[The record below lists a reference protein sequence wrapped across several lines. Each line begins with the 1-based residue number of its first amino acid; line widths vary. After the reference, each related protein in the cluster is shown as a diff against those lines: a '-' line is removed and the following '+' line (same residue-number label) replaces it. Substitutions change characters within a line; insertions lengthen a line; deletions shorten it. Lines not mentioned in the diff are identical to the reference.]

1 MHCIALWHRQKL
13 GLILQNN
20 VVKKLKSPKLVFPIE
35 KKCIQIWM
43 IFDKE
48 NSHFKSDLALFD
60 KAAKVAKASDDAY
73 NLGGRLIL

>member
-1 MHCIALWHRQKL
+1 
-13 GLILQNN
+13 
-20 VVKKLKSPKLVFPIE
+20 
-35 KKCIQIWM
+35 M

-60 KAAKVAKASDDAY
+60 EAAKVAKASDDAY